1 MADDYATLQAMFG
14 GLNQGASVE
23 DITGFQNT
31 IAANNIYRQIA
42 KPVLGAQFNTSTWT
56 PNQTIAATAAQ
67 AFLGSALN
75 ALGQR
80 SESNQ
85 LESLAAALPSLYA
98 NPLST
103 PVPEGVDPMAFNTV
117 RAQTL
122 ARGTAQNQV
131 ANQSA
136 ILDMFKSQVDAKAA
150 VETEKNKALGKI
162 QGENAAWEA
171 ANQLPA
177 VGADGKVKAPKLTEL
192 NPNSPQYKITKDIVE
207 MEDKAKNDLKGSK
220 SFSSIDSILS
230 VLPTL
235 ETMAMDNTG
244 SSDTP
249 FIYKFVQAQDGGV
262 VKEGEVKLVGEGN
275 SIIQR
280 WMGDMNKAL
289 KGESALTPALKMQM
303 VKEMKANGKAQ
314 WESFKQ
320 YAEPTLGTLEKRGG
334 SRESALPWSSAAVDK
349 ILATPPPQVTLSPE
363 QQAQAVA
370 LGSQLRAQGKSP
382 AEIAATLRAKF
393 NPLGSPLG

>member
-1 MADDYATLQAMFG
+1 MADSDYATLQAMFG

-98 NPLST
+98 NPLGT

-136 ILDMFKSQVDAKAA
+136 ILDMFKANVDAKAA
-150 VETEKNKALGKI
+150 AESAKNAAKGKI
-162 QGENAAWEA
+162 EGENEAWGTTAGGAENPESPKAKKLTDLQSKFNALEEVQNFKYVQRLSKQLSDTIKNPLAVADPLIAKMAVQLVEPKLAVNAGEA
-171 ANQLPA
+171 AGLAASTSIPGEWKAAISQSLTGGTKLPPE
-177 VGADGKVKAPKLTEL
+177 VKAGLIEIMKDA
-192 NPNSPQYKITKDIVE
+192 YKAHAGSYSSTFNQFKNE
-207 MEDKAKNDLKGSK
+207 AKYYG
-220 SFSSIDSILS
+220 IDSGRISPIGDPLEFDQFIGDS
-230 VLPTL
+230 KTETPKPKYKESELIAKGYTKGPNGWIPPTKKMGA
-235 ETMAMDNTG
+235 T
-244 SSDTP
+244 
-249 FIYKFVQAQDGGV
+249 
-262 VKEGEVKLVGEGN
+262 VG
-275 SIIQR
+275 
-280 WMGDMNKAL
+280 
-289 KGESALTPALKMQM
+289 
-303 VKEMKANGKAQ
+303 
-314 WESFKQ
+314 
-320 YAEPTLGTLEKRGG
+320 
-334 SRESALPWSSAAVDK
+334 
-349 ILATPPPQVTLSPE
+349 
-363 QQAQAVA
+363 
-370 LGSQLRAQGKSP
+370 
-382 AEIAATLRAKF
+382 
-393 NPLGSPLG
+393 